1 MILREMYI
9 ISLKDKEI
17 YKKYVFN
24 AVGLNIILGVAKTDS
39 NGVGKTAMVD
49 AIRMV
54 LGEKLPID
62 FNKKEEL
69 TKRDILIVIKAEMG
83 EKIKYLGRQII
94 DADNAYIS
102 DKIVMDLR
110 AWEPYELDRYREII
124 QEYMYENM
132 VLEGAPSFQSIREYI
147 IRDEKAGFTDIGLSM
162 RKATQI
168 SQCLEFLSLLP
179 THYEAEI
186 RKLKNEQSDL
196 EEDIKVIKTIAK
208 DIVRLKSDKTKIE
221 IEIKKIR
228 EMLDSIDVNDKID
241 YDEERYLQAKK
252 RLKRV
257 ESQIFKNEFSKKQFE
272 QNIDNLEQKHQKMRE
287 LVNLQGYYKQ
297 LLNYFPESLSKNYEE
312 MEKFFA
318 YMLENRGDYFKRR
331 IKLLGEEATKL
342 VEEKKRLQEIIAV
355 STQVFQNTQ
364 IVDDIHTINEQLNK
378 EYERLADVNI
388 KINKYNEINDI
399 KIAINEKEK
408 EILEKMLEYQK
419 DYNQYAD
426 YVDNIQSHFTK
437 LVDIAYSQEGEL
449 TYWYEDELKKRTPTG
464 RIIISCKID
473 AENSHGRLYM
483 KINMFDLAL
492 FLNRIDNQSGCQI
505 LIHDGSYCK
514 PSPDAKAKIISY
526 VDEYLKEKNI
536 GQYFITLN
544 RTEIDYS
551 DLESFKTKGMVIAEF
566 DRVSGDSQSFFG
578 FKY

>member
-1 MILREMYI
+1 MYI